1 MKDKVVVITGASS
14 GIGCALA
21 VKFIEEGANVVL
33 SARRYEKIKAIEDKY
48 GSGRVL
54 AIQTDVSREEDCK
67 KLIEKTVEKFGTID
81 VLVNNAG
88 VSMRAMFSVCDLS
101 VLKHLMDVN
110 LWGTVYCTKYALP
123 FLLQRKGSVVG
134 ITSVAGYFGLPG
146 RTGYSASKF
155 ASRGFLEALR
165 IEYSKR
171 DLHVLIVAPGFV
183 NTEVRES
190 ALRADGTPQ
199 GKSPRNE
206 KGMMSANRCAKLI
219 YNAINRR
226 KRQLTISL
234 VEGKMAIFIS
244 KWWPQLVERVNYRLL
259 KNEPECPF

>member
-1 MKDKVVVITGASS
+1 MKDKIVIITGASS

-101 VLKHLMDVN
+101 VLKYLMDV
-110 LWGTVYCTKYALP
+110 
-123 FLLQRKGSVVG
+123 
-134 ITSVAGYFGLPG
+134 
-146 RTGYSASKF
+146 
-155 ASRGFLEALR
+155 
-165 IEYSKR
+165 
-171 DLHVLIVAPGFV
+171 
-183 NTEVRES
+183 
-190 ALRADGTPQ
+190 
-199 GKSPRNE
+199 
-206 KGMMSANRCAKLI
+206 
-219 YNAINRR
+219 
-226 KRQLTISL
+226 
-234 VEGKMAIFIS
+234 
-244 KWWPQLVERVNYRLL
+244 
-259 KNEPECPF
+259 